1 MTANQE
7 NLVTQHMKHYAEQ
20 TSGWWLTWGVTGRM
34 IVLAQVSGVKL
45 ISHTSTARYENNS
58 KALSPAH

>member
-1 MTANQE
+1 
-7 NLVTQHMKHYAEQ
+7 
-20 TSGWWLTWGVTGRM
+20 M
-34 IVLAQVSGVKL
+34 IVLAQVSGVKV